1 MLCHYQ
7 RVGNCIVVE
16 HYANVIYV
24 AKLTCCY
31 FYTGQPFDC
40 STVWNL
46 THRFSNEYSEPNL
59 IERTRFSRLLI
70 LSLDSMFGAS
80 ATTLLS
86 FLLITWKP
94 PSLHVH
100 RATAKFSWFYE
111 RLWSVITYLLETSS
125 RVRYPIKSLMI
136 SSSDSNESLPW
147 TSLFNLSSIL
157 TLICSSCD
165 A

>member
-1 MLCHYQ
+1 MWYRINAWRRWFHHCFRFAFFTTVNRCLIVRGGRKSVLCHYQ
-7 RVGNCIVVE
+7 RVGNCTVVE

-40 STVWNL
+40 STIWNL

-59 IERTRFSRLLI
+59 IERTCFSRLLI
-70 LSLDSMFGAS
+70 LSLDSMFGVS
-80 ATTLLS
+80 TTTLLS

-100 RATAKFSWFYE
+100 RATAKM
-111 RLWSVITYLLETSS
+111 LLVLRTFVECD
-125 RVRYPIKSLMI
+125 Y
-136 SSSDSNESLPW
+136 
-147 TSLFNLSSIL
+147 LSSW
-157 TLICSSCD
+157 D
-165 A
+165 K